1 MSDGKSKPLPPAVEG
16 KMVVEKLGETIRN
29 HLAQATAAERTQCLD
44 QLSAW
49 VADREKEDRD
59 KYNARVARGEPAPSA
74 YTPPYTCKPVP
85 ASATSSDTKDPT
97 FEPREDAAGLR
108 ASHRQSLRFVH
119 SCCLLRMSWWAT
131 HSHGGC
137 RHLCRDLGRTYQV
150 SSASYAAGCYAVD
163 THWVRCC
170 LQDWKAVVV
179 PPPRPTIL
187 LSISEPPSLLCPG
200 SENKVRRRHWRT
212 GSHLHEELISA

>member
-29 HLAQATAAERTQCLD
+29 HLAQATAAERKQCLD

-85 ASATSSDTKDPT
+85 ANATSSDTKDPT
-97 FEPREDAAGLR
+97 FEHTTQVTQPERCPSPML
-108 ASHRQSLRFVH
+108 SSL
-119 SCCLLRMSWWAT
+119 
-131 HSHGGC
+131 
-137 RHLCRDLGRTYQV
+137 
-150 SSASYAAGCYAVD
+150 
-163 THWVRCC
+163 
-170 LQDWKAVVV
+170 
-179 PPPRPTIL
+179 PPPQGGT
-187 LSISEPPSLLCPG
+187 
-200 SENKVRRRHWRT
+200 
-212 GSHLHEELISA
+212 